1 MKPKI
6 RLEDI
11 KELKI
16 ESKVFDEKTLSVI
29 FKLLDRKIIGSVEST
44 IKEGKE
50 SVILSAKDKNNKWLA
65 LKIYRTFHCDFKS
78 MWKHLAV
85 DPRFKSL
92 KKNRRAIVYNWCKRE
107 FRNLKIAFANGVLC
121 PEPIAFKE
129 NVLVISFIGKDGKPT
144 PRLIDVILN
153 EEDLE
158 IVYKLVLKEMEK
170 LAKVKLIHTDLSAYN
185 VLFFGIPYLIDFSQG
200 VTTKH
205 PLAKDFLKRDIE
217 NINSYFEKFGVKVK
231 SPEELFDNLSKIM
244 GLE

>member
-29 FKLLDRKIIGSVEST
+29 FKLLDRKIIGSIEST

-50 SVILSAKDKNNKWLA
+50 SVIFSAKDKNNKWLA
-65 LKIYRTFHCDFKS
+65 LKVYRTFHCDFKS
-78 MWKHLAV
+78 MWKHLAL
-85 DPRFKSL
+85 DPRFKGL

-129 NVLVISFIGKDGKPT
+129 NVLVISFIGNDGKPT

-200 VTTKH
+200 VTPKH
-205 PLAKDFLKRDIE
+205 PLAKDFLKKDIE
-217 NINSYFEKFGVKVK
+217 NINSYFERFGVKVK
-231 SPEELFDNLSKIM
+231 SPEELFENLSKIM

>member
-1 MKPKI
+1 LKPKI

-29 FKLLDRKIIGSVEST
+29 FKLLDRKIIGSIEST

-50 SVILSAKDKNNKWLA
+50 SVIFSAKDKNNKWLA
-65 LKIYRTFHCDFKS
+65 LKVYRTFHCDFKS
-78 MWKHLAV
+78 MWKHLAL
-85 DPRFKSL
+85 DPRFKGL

-129 NVLVISFIGKDGKPT
+129 NVLVISFIGNDGKPT

-200 VTTKH
+200 VTPKH
-205 PLAKDFLKRDIE
+205 PLAKDFLKKDIE
-217 NINSYFEKFGVKVK
+217 NINSYFERFGVKVK
-231 SPEELFDNLSKIM
+231 SPEELFENLSKIM